1 MASHG
6 LFGKCVSYMLSDVL
20 IHFTHVSTEM
30 LFRQPVPDAHGWIGR
45 VNTALEPAGGNG

>member
-6 LFGKCVSYMLSDVL
+6 LFRKRVSYMLSDVL

-30 LFRQPVPDAHGWIGR
+30 LFQLPVPGAHGWISR